1 MKLNIDPVWAV
12 LFVFI
17 TFIIVKEWLSI
28 IS

>member
-1 MKLNIDPVWAV
+1 MKLNIDPVWTV